1 MSKLPKALIKQA
13 VRVFLLLLASAN
25 LYAQQTLSVSLTGA
39 SEVPPTTTAAAGTGQ
54 ITIDSDYTAKGSVKY
69 SGMIATMAHIH
80 EAATGKNGPP
90 IIPLTPS
97 GNDTFIVPPNAKLS
111 SEQYKS
117 YMAGNLYVN
126 VHSAT
131 YPGGEIRGQ
140 LQHPEKAAAPMRP
153 QY

>member
-1 MSKLPKALIKQA
+1 MSKSPQNLIKRA
-13 VRVFLLLLASAN
+13 VPVFLLLLASSS

-39 SEVPPTTTAAAGTGQ
+39 SEVPPTTTAATGTGQ
-54 ITIDSDYTAKGSVKY
+54 ITIGSDYTVKGSIKY

-80 EAATGKNGPP
+80 EAAAGKNGPP
-90 IIPLTPS
+90 IIPLTQS
-97 GNDTFIVPPNAKLS
+97 GNDTFLVPPNAKLS

-126 VHSAT
+126 VHSAA
-131 YPGGEIRGQ
+131 YPGGEIRAQ
-140 LQHPEKAAAPMRP
+140 LLHPEKTEAPMRP